1 MEIKTESEF
10 DQKLNNTEIYLNS
23 YIKTEVDSTI
33 TTGTNGNATKIKD
46 CAEELE
52 LTSCNLLRVTS
63 KDDEKPM
70 VNPHSQILGEGE
82 SEKEGKFGL
91 FKCTR
96 CPHTAQT
103 KWTLRRHC
111 LLAHKSLFTKCNQCN
126 YLTDKPGLLRD
137 HKRNHDPLAIQHSCP
152 KCKYTTKHKSSL
164 KKHIKLHYPSPT
176 ALHCAQCSYA
186 TNYKGN
192 LIQHVKIHRNTQL
205 LTCNRCAFTSFSDHE
220 FNAHIKK
227 HDISGIVYVCD
238 ICYFSTPNRKIFIP
252 HLRVHSTVKPLKC
265 DQCPFETKY
274 INSLRKHSETHGK
287 MNLLK
292 CDQCGFTVGTES
304 SLKAHIAEHNL
315 YSVDYKCNQC
325 SFTSK
330 SKINVKRHARIHSKF
345 AVVHCNNCTYSA
357 NNKESLRQHFRICQ
371 KKIDDHLTDLS
382 TEFQCAHCP
391 YITKRR
397 ARFKRHTLK
406 HNPENVTKGN
416 QSGCGSTL
424 NLSSPKHK
432 PVGIEFK
439 CIYCGYLTTDK
450 GVYRSHVTDHNA
462 SKVFKL

>member
-70 VNPHSQILGEGE
+70 VNPHSQILGERE

-111 LLAHKSLFTKCNQCN
+111 LLTHKSLFTKCNQCN

-137 HKRNHDPLAIQHSCP
+137 HKRNHDPLATQHRCP

-192 LIQHVKIHRNTQL
+192 LIKHVKIHRNTQL
-205 LTCNRCAFTSFSDHE
+205 LTCDHCAFTTFSNHK
-220 FNAHIKK
+220 FNIHIKQ
-227 HDISGIVYVCD
+227 HDISGVVYVCD
-238 ICYFSTPNRKIFIP
+238 VCYFSTSNHKTFLK
-252 HLRVHSTVKPLKC
+252 HLRVHNTAKPLKC
-265 DQCPFETKY
+265 DECPFETKY
-274 INSLRKHSETHGK
+274 RESLKRHSETHGK
-287 MNLLK
+287 VNLLK
-292 CDQCGFTVGTES
+292 CDQCGFTVRSKS
-304 SLKAHIAEHNL
+304 SLKEHMAEHITN
-315 YSVDYKCNQC
+315 VDYKCNQC
-325 SFTSK
+325 SYTSK
-330 SKINVKRHARIHSKF
+330 SKTNVKSHAIIHSKF
-345 AVVHCNNCTYSA
+345 AVFHCNNCTYWG
-357 NNKESLRQHFRICQ
+357 NNKLSLKRHFQFCQKKVEDKHLTDTLRQHFRSCQ
-371 KKIDDHLTDLS
+371 KGVGHTLTD
-382 TEFQCAHCP
+382 
-391 YITKRR
+391 
-397 ARFKRHTLK
+397 
-406 HNPENVTKGN
+406 NPGN
-416 QSGCGSTL
+416 QSSYQNTSSVSST
-424 NLSSPKHK
+424 KHK

-450 GVYRSHVTDHNA
+450 GDYRNHVTDHNA